1 MAPTATRRGFG
12 RALLQALIERC
23 TAIGRRQMVA
33 IIGDSANA
41 PSIELHAGLG
51 FRTIGVIHAIGY
63 KHGRWV
69 DTVLMQ
75 RALGS
80 GAATDPPPD

>member
-1 MAPTATRRGFG
+1 MRRGFG

-41 PSIELHAGLG
+41 PSIELHAGFG
-51 FRTIGVIHAIGY
+51 FRNVGVIRAIGY

-80 GAATDPPPD
+80 GAETDPPPD